1 MLGNDMQHCR
11 TALSEGH
18 GRSHVEDKQLFLDI
32 SPLLFRIAEPL
43 HILLKQFFQLKQ
55 NRSAVTMADNGQ
67 PAEILRRGFRIKPC
81 LSAVF

>member
-1 MLGNDMQHCR
+1 MQHCR

-18 GRSHVEDKQLFLDI
+18 GRSYVENKQLFLDI

-43 HILLKQFFQLKQ
+43 HILLKQVFQLKQ

-67 PAEILRRGFRIKPC
+67 PAEILRRGFHIEPC